1 MFVTCPDAIIDV
13 EAGEVVF
20 ANAGHNLPYVRHEG
34 GVLELRATG
43 MPLGLMPGM
52 GYDEAKYDMAAGEVM
67 VLTSDG
73 ITEAHNAQGEM
84 YGFGRLMDRV
94 ARRPINDDVLN
105 AVVSDLE
112 AFTGDGTEQEDYI
125 TLVVVKRTSS
135 AQASAETF
143 EARRR
148 VLAQFSIA
156 SEEGNE
162 RVAIAKVAEAVEGLG
177 LESRRLEQLKTAVG
191 ETVMNAIEHG
201 NENRLEL
208 DVDVEVCANEDTVSV
223 RITDQGGDKV
233 IPEAALPDIEAKLS
247 GEQTPRGWGLFLI
260 EKMVDEVRSTSDG
273 NTHTIEL
280 VMNREGAS

>member
-1 MFVTCPDAIIDV
+1 
-13 EAGEVVF
+13 
-20 ANAGHNLPYVRHEG
+20 
-34 GVLELRATG
+34 
-43 MPLGLMPGM
+43 
-52 GYDEAKYDMAAGEVM
+52 
-67 VLTSDG
+67 
-73 ITEAHNAQGEM
+73 M

-112 AFTGDGTEQEDYI
+112 AFTGDGTEQEDDI

>member
-1 MFVTCPDAIIDV
+1 
-13 EAGEVVF
+13 
-20 ANAGHNLPYVRHEG
+20 
-34 GVLELRATG
+34 
-43 MPLGLMPGM
+43 
-52 GYDEAKYDMAAGEVM
+52 
-67 VLTSDG
+67 
-73 ITEAHNAQGEM
+73 
-84 YGFGRLMDRV
+84 MDRV

-112 AFTGDGTEQEDYI
+112 AFTGDGTEQEDDI